1 MAETIFIDS
10 GNIETTTETLADLI
24 DSIVD
29 RGKRCEITVK
39 ESRRKLSQNALFHVW
54 VSQISRHLTA
64 KGKAYCTPEWVKR
77 QLKGSFLGTE
87 SIESVCL
94 LTGDKSVTEEVRSS
108 SKLDKGE
115 FNFFLNRIQE
125 WSVDTGL
132 ILSAPI
138 DSTYTELNNRQVQ

>member
-1 MAETIFIDS
+1 MAETIFIDI

-29 RGKRCEITVK
+29 QGKRCEITVK

-54 VSQISRHLTA
+54 VAQISKHLTA
-64 KGKAYCTPEWVKR
+64 KGKAYCTPGWVKR

-125 WSVDTGL
+125 WAVDIGL